1 MTVVSIK
8 EFQSNQNRYFDLA
21 KSENV
26 YIRRGDSLFIV
37 AKSPETYK
45 EPDDDLR
52 KAVSMEVVRVRLH
65 THVNKLFA
73 GQ

>member
-8 EFQSNQNRYFDLA
+8 EFQSNQNRYFDMA
-21 KSENV
+21 ENENV
-26 YIRRGDSLFIV
+26 YIRRGDTMFIV
-37 AKSPETYK
+37 TRSPEIYK

-52 KAVSMEVVRVRLH
+52 KAVSMDVVRERLH